1 MLIAHLADLHLGFRA
16 YHRVTPRGVNAREA
30 DVAQAFRE
38 AIERVIALRPDLV
51 LIAGDVFHT
60 VRPSNA
66 SIAEAFRQFASLSAR
81 LPDVPVVMIAGNH
94 DSPRSAE
101 TGNILMLFRE
111 IPGVYVVTEEAERV
125 TLPGLSTSVFC
136 IPHNALARSESIEVA
151 PDPGAAVNVLMLHGT
166 VTGPRSEAKIRHVT
180 EFGGGTIGDEVI
192 APERWDYVAL
202 GHYHVATALA
212 PNMWYAGATE
222 RTSANIWGERGPKGF
237 VAYDTAARRGRFEP
251 IPGREVIDLDWIAGR
266 GRAAAEVDEAIARAV
281 ATIEG
286 GIRDKVVRLVVTDLP
301 RDVARA
307 LDHRRIREHRSAAL
321 HFHLDLR
328 PPREGAG
335 FVGSGASTARVSLRE
350 HVESFLSRDWPTS
363 SPEVRRDRLVALGRE
378 YLEAAGG
385 EEEEAIGTL
394 GEGP

>member
-1 MLIAHLADLHLGFRA
+1 MLIAHLADLHLGYRA

-30 DVAQAFRE
+30 DVARALRE
-38 AIERVIALRPDLV
+38 AVERVIALRPDLV
-51 LIAGDVFHT
+51 LVAGDIFHT

-66 SIAEAFRQFASLSAR
+66 SIAEAFRQFASLSDR
-81 LPDVPVVMIAGNH
+81 LPGVPIVMIAGNH

-125 TLPGLSTSVFC
+125 TLSGLSTSVFC
-136 IPHNALARSESIEVA
+136 IPHNALARSEAIEAA

-180 EFGGGTIGDEVI
+180 EFGGATIEDAAI
-192 APERWDYVAL
+192 APEGWDYVAL
-202 GHYHVATALA
+202 GHYHIATALA

-222 RTSANIWGERGPKGF
+222 RTSSNIWGEKGPKGF
-237 VAYDTAARRGRFEP
+237 VIYDTEARRGRFEP
-251 IPGREVIDLDWIAGR
+251 IPGRDVVDLNWIGGR
-266 GRAAAEVDEAIARAV
+266 GRSAAEVDEAIERAV
-281 ATIEG
+281 SEIRG

-301 RDVARA
+301 RDVART

-335 FVGSGASTARVSLRE
+335 FVGSGGGAVRATLRE
-350 HVESFLSRDWPTS
+350 HVERFLSHDWPTS
-363 SPEVRRDRLVALGRE
+363 SPEVRRDRLIALGRE
-378 YLEAAGG
+378 YLEAAGA
-385 EEEEAIGTL
+385 EEEEEIGTFR
-394 GEGP
+394 EGP